1 MSTTVAQR
9 TPTVGEPAPDFTLD
23 STSGHPITLSALR
36 GSRHALLAFFPRAF
50 TRVCTAELCSFSE
63 EFDRFVSRDVEVL
76 PISVDDV
83 DALKEFKARYEMQT
97 ELLSDV
103 KREASI
109 AYGVLIP
116 EKLVANRAYFLVDKT
131 GIVRW
136 AHVEEHGGMRRENDE
151 ILAQIAR
158 LG

>member
-23 STSGHPITLSALR
+23 STSGRPVTLSALR
-36 GSRHALLAFFPRAF
+36 GRKHALLAFFPRAF
-50 TRVCTAELCSFSE
+50 TRVCTAELCAFSE
-63 EFDRFVSRDVEVL
+63 EFDRFVSSDVEVL
-76 PISVDDV
+76 PISVDEV
-83 DALKEFKARYEMQT
+83 DALKEFKAQYEMKT
-97 ELLSDV
+97 DLLSDV
-103 KREASI
+103 KHEASL

-116 EKLVANRAYFLVDKT
+116 ERMVANRAYFLIDKS
-131 GIVRW
+131 GIIRW